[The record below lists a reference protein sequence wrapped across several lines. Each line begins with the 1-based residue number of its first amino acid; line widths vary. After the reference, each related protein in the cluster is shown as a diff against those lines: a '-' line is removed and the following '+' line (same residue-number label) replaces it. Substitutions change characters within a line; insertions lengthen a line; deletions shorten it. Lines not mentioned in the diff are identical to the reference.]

1 MRRLALPETVPY
13 GIEVWLLTLNLHMP
27 LSHRDLALLN
37 DEERLQTLR
46 FSRHEDRVRSVKTRA
61 ALRRLLSWRIG
72 VAPDELRLVV
82 NPYGKPSLFG
92 DSGIEFNVSH
102 SGRFALI
109 ALSTTGQVGVDI
121 ECCDREVDTEGLIE
135 FVFSPLEH
143 RSGMQTT
150 KAFFERW
157 VAKESVLKALG
168 LGISE
173 YLQAVSVL
181 PGKGDA
187 YVVAHERPDWARIK
201 AWSIRVPRNYVA
213 AVAWKSRA
221 TEKRG
226 GRWGNRSAL
235 TITAG
240 LSHLQTLGRGRGAE

>member
-1 MRRLALPETVPY
+1 
-13 GIEVWLLTLNLHMP
+13 MP

-37 DEERLQTLR
+37 DEERSQTLR

>member
-1 MRRLALPETVPY
+1 MRRLPLPETVPH
-13 GIEVWLLTLNLHMP
+13 GTEVWLLTLNLHMP

-37 DEERLQTLR
+37 DEERSQTLR

-92 DSGIEFNVSH
+92 ASGIEFNVSH

-121 ECCDREVDTEGLIE
+121 ECSDREVDTEGLIE

-187 YVVAHERPDWARIK
+187 YVVAHERSDWAGIK

-240 LSHLQTLGRGRGAE
+240 LSHLQTPGRGRGAE

>member
-187 YVVAHERPDWARIK
+187 YVVAHERSDWAGIK

-240 LSHLQTLGRGRGAE
+240 LSHLQTPGRGRGAE

>member
-1 MRRLALPETVPY
+1 
-13 GIEVWLLTLNLHMP
+13 MP

-37 DEERLQTLR
+37 DEERSHALR

-92 DSGIEFNVSH
+92 DSGVEFNVSH

-121 ECCDREVDTEGLIE
+121 ESCDREVDTEGLIE
-135 FVFSPLEH
+135 FVFSALEH
-143 RSGMQTT
+143 RSGTQTT

-173 YLQAVSVL
+173 YLQAISVL
-181 PGKGDA
+181 PGKGGA
-187 YVVAHERPDWARIK
+187 YEVAHERSDWAGIR
-201 AWSIRVPRNYVA
+201 ASSIRVPRNYVA

-226 GRWGNRSAL
+226 GRRGHRSPL
-235 TITAG
+235 TISAG
-240 LSHLQTLGRGRGAE
+240 LSHLQTPRTPESGRGKEQF

>member
-1 MRRLALPETVPY
+1 MRRLPLPETVPY

-37 DEERLQTLR
+37 DEERSHALR
-46 FSRHEDRVRSVKTRA
+46 FSRHEDRVRSVKSRA

-72 VAPDELRLVV
+72 GAPDELHLVV

-92 DSGIEFNVSH
+92 NSGIEFNVSH

-121 ECCDREVDTEGLIE
+121 ECCDREVDTEGLAE
-135 FVFSPLEH
+135 FVFSPLER
-143 RSGMQTT
+143 RSGTQTT

-181 PGKGDA
+181 PGKGGA
-187 YVVAHERPDWARIK
+187 YEVVHERPQWADIR

-226 GRWGNRSAL
+226 GRWGHRSAL

-240 LSHLQTLGRGRGAE
+240 LSHLQTPGRGRGAE

>member
-1 MRRLALPETVPY
+1 
-13 GIEVWLLTLNLHMP
+13 MP

-37 DEERLQTLR
+37 DEERSHALR

-72 VAPDELRLVV
+72 VTPDELRLLV

-121 ECCDREVDTEGLIE
+121 EWCDREVDTEGLIE

-143 RSGMQTT
+143 RSGTQTT

-173 YLQAVSVL
+173 YLQAISVL
-181 PGKGDA
+181 PGKGGA
-187 YVVAHERPDWARIK
+187 YEVAHERSDWAGVR
-201 AWSIRVPRNYVA
+201 AWSITVPRNYVA

-240 LSHLQTLGRGRGAE
+240 LSHLQTPGRGRGAE